1 MKKITFFVFCSF
13 ILLTFCMAGAAMAA
27 YPTKPVVL
35 VTYSSPGSG
44 GDIFLRNLA
53 KHMEPYLGGASL
65 VVENKPGGGGSVA
78 MNYVVTARPDGYML
92 LGVTPTYL
100 ITPLIG
106 KTARTYRDLSSVARV
121 FVDPMLLY
129 VKYDSPFKSLKDII
143 EAARKNPGKQR
154 WGLGLV
160 GATEQMIA
168 YQIKKVAK
176 IDMVE
181 VPFEGG
187 GDLLV
192 AVLGG
197 HVDLGMGEPA
207 ELMGQV
213 DAKKVRILCVFTEK
227 RVATLPDVP
236 TAKESSGYD
245 VVIPEKFRGLAAPK
259 GTPAEAVGWW
269 ETKVQQV
276 LKDPKY
282 KGYYDSVNLLPAFAG
297 SKEFGAIVE
306 KDNTTITEF
315 LKAIGLYKEF
325 KEKK

>member
-1 MKKITFFVFCSF
+1 MKKNTFGVVCLF
-13 ILLTFCMAGAAMAA
+13 ILLTFCMTGVAMAA

-65 VVENKPGGGGSVA
+65 AVENKPGGGGSVA
-78 MNYVVTARPDGYML
+78 MNYVVTARPDGYTL

-106 KTARTYRDLSSVARV
+106 KTARNYRDLTAVARV

-143 EAARKNPGKQR
+143 DAAKKNPGKQR

-168 YQIKKVAK
+168 YQVKKVAK

-236 TAKESSGYD
+236 TAKESSGYNI
-245 VVIPEKFRGLAAPK
+245 VIPEKFRAIVGPK
-259 GTPAEAVGWW
+259 GIPAEAVAWW
-269 ETKVQQV
+269 EGKIQQV

-282 KGYYDSVNLLPAFAG
+282 KSYYDSVNLLPAFLG
-297 SKEFGAIVE
+297 GKEFGASVE
-306 KDNTTITEF
+306 RDNTTITAF
-315 LKAIGLYKEF
+315 LKEIGLFKEY